1 MAIDKCID
9 PYGMIPIHILH
20 GQKRKKQ
27 KIMTNYHD
35 IESKMEIFPLITEFF
50 KTIYNSNTV

>member
-9 PYGMIPIHILH
+9 PYGMIPIH

-35 IESKMEIFPLITEFF
+35 I
-50 KTIYNSNTV
+50 

>member
-20 GQKRKKQ
+20 GLKRKKQ

-35 IESKMEIFPLITEFF
+35 IWEQDGDFPLNYKIL
-50 KTIYNSNTV
+50 

>member
-27 KIMTNYHD
+27 KIMTNYH
-35 IESKMEIFPLITEFF
+35 EI
-50 KTIYNSNTV
+50 